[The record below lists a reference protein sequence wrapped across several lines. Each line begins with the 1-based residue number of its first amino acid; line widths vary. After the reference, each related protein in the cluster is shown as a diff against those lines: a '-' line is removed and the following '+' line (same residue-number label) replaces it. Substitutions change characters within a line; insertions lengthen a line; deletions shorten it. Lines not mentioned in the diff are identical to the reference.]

1 MAQVEALVLMS
12 GPEKRQ
18 FTGIILTQVAVS
30 YHHELV
36 DTFYNK
42 FQNFVEDFVEDSGE
56 LM

>member
-1 MAQVEALVLMS
+1 MAQDEALVLMS
-12 GPEKRQ
+12 GPGKRQ

-30 YHHELV
+30 YHHEFV

-42 FQNFVEDFVEDSGE
+42 FQNFVEDSVE